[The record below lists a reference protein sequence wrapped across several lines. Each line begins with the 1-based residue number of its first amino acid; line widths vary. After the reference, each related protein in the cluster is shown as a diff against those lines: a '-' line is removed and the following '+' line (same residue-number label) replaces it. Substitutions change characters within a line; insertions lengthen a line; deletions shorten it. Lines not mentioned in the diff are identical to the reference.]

1 MAQSFAVSP
10 HLRYKARAS
19 SVKELRKVFLFL
31 GFKKSY
37 GFAVNLSLIAGRI
50 RLGRVRLVASDL
62 AQPIA
67 E

>member
-10 HLRYKARAS
+10 HLRYKTRAS
-19 SVKELRKVFLFL
+19 FVKELRKVFLFL
-31 GFKKSY
+31 EFIKSY

-50 RLGRVRLVASDL
+50 RLGRIRLVASDL